1 MFEVLQGGLETTVQD
16 YPGRLGYW
24 NIGIPPSGPFDNLA
38 FRLGNLLVG
47 NSEGEAGLEIT
58 IMGPRLKF
66 LKETVIAVTG
76 ADLSPM
82 LNNNPIPMWKTVRVK
97 EGDILSFGL
106 CRSGC
111 RAYLTIAG
119 GIDVPPFF
127 GSKSTYVQGGIGGF
141 EGRKLMKGDIVKT
154 GKPKLPLNKLEERS
168 VKPDVIP
175 KYPTE
180 WELRVILGPQDDYL
194 EDDFLVDM
202 YVLGK
207 YAWEVSPLFDRVG
220 VRLEGPPHKW
230 KPPEKR
236 PPSGAHPSNINL
248 VYCGMGIINVTGE
261 VPVVCGVDGI
271 SLTGYTSVAT
281 LISADMWK
289 LGQVKAGDKIRF
301 KAVTLSEAKNA
312 REELEKKITQDNII
326 TS

>member
-58 IMGPRLKF
+58 IVGPKLKF
-66 LKETVIAVTG
+66 LRETVIAITG

-82 LNNNPIPMWKTVRVK
+82 LNNNPIPMWKTVKVK
-97 EGDILSFGL
+97 KGDILSFGL
-106 CRSGC
+106 CKSGC

-119 GIDVPPFF
+119 GIDVPLFF
-127 GSKSTYVQGGIGGF
+127 GSRSTYVQGGIGGF
-141 EGRKLMKGDIVKT
+141 EGRRLMKGDIIRT
-154 GKPKLPLNKLEERS
+154 GEPKLSLNKLEERG
-168 VKPDVIP
+168 VKPNVIP

-194 EDDFLVDM
+194 EEDFLIDM

-230 KPPEKR
+230 KPQDKR

-301 KAVTLSEAKNA
+301 KAVTLSEAKEA
-312 REELEKKITQDNII
+312 RKEIERKITQDNVII
-326 TS
+326 L